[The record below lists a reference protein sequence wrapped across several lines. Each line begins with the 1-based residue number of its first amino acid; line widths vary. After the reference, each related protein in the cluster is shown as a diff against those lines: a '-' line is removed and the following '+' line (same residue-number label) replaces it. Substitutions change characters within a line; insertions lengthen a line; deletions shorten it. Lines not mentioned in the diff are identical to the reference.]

1 MPKWLDT
8 GSQLINLDFVTKF
21 MVVEITREVKG
32 QVIVEKAVL
41 KAMMKD
47 GEQINIAA
55 FKTKADAVTW
65 MRTRLRS
72 SDEKVIQVSNMTR

>member
-8 GSQLINLDFVTKF
+8 GSQLLNLDFIAKF
-21 MVVEITREVKG
+21 QVIEMTREIKG

-41 KAMMKD
+41 KALMKD

-55 FKTKADAVTW
+55 FKNRMDAVTW
-65 MRTRLRS
+65 MRTRLRNS
-72 SDEKVIQVSNMTR
+72 EEKVIQVR

>member
-8 GSQLINLDFVTKF
+8 GSQLINLDYIAKF
-21 MVVEITREVKG
+21 QVVEMTREVKG

-41 KAMMKD
+41 KALMKD

-55 FKTKADAVTW
+55 FKNRMDAVTW
-65 MRTRLRS
+65 MRTRLRNS
-72 SDEKVIQVSNMTR
+72 EEKVIQVR

>member
-8 GSQLINLDFVTKF
+8 GAQLLNLDYIAKF
-21 MVVEITREVKG
+21 LVVEMTREVKG

-41 KAMMKD
+41 KALMKD

-55 FKTKADAVTW
+55 FKNRADAVTW
-65 MRTRLRS
+65 MRTRLRN
-72 SDEKVIQVSNMTR
+72 SDEKVIQVR

>member
-8 GSQLINLDFVTKF
+8 GSQLINLDYIAKF
-21 MVVEITREVKG
+21 QVIEMTRDVKG

-41 KAMMKD
+41 KALMKD

-55 FKTKADAVTW
+55 FKNRMDAITW
-65 MRTRLRS
+65 MRTRLRNS
-72 SDEKVIQVSNMTR
+72 EEKVIQVR

>member
-8 GSQLINLDFVTKF
+8 GSQLLNLDYIAKF
-21 MVVEITREVKG
+21 QVIEMTREVKG

-41 KAMMKD
+41 KALMKD

-55 FKTKADAVTW
+55 FKNRMDAVTW
-65 MRTRLRS
+65 MRTRLRNS
-72 SDEKVIQVSNMTR
+72 EEKVIQVR

>member
-8 GSQLINLDFVTKF
+8 GSQLLNLDFIAKF
-21 MVVEITREVKG
+21 QVVEMTREVKG

-41 KAMMKD
+41 KALMKD

-55 FKTKADAVTW
+55 FKNRMDAVTW
-65 MRTRLRS
+65 MRTRLRNS
-72 SDEKVIQVSNMTR
+72 EEKVIQVR

>member
-8 GSQLINLDFVTKF
+8 GSQLLNLDYIAKF
-21 MVVEITREVKG
+21 QVVEMTREVKG

-41 KAMMKD
+41 KALMKD

-55 FKTKADAVTW
+55 FKNRMDAVTW
-65 MRTRLRS
+65 MRTRLRNS
-72 SDEKVIQVSNMTR
+72 EEKVIQVR

>member
-8 GSQLINLDFVTKF
+8 GSQLLNLDYIAKF
-21 MVVEITREVKG
+21 QVIEMTREVKG

-55 FKTKADAVTW
+55 FKNRMDAVTW
-65 MRTRLRS
+65 MRTRLRNS
-72 SDEKVIQVSNMTR
+72 EEKVIQVR

>member
-8 GSQLINLDFVTKF
+8 GSQLLNLDFITKF
-21 MVVEITREVKG
+21 QVVEMTREIKG

-41 KAMMKD
+41 KALMKD

-55 FKTKADAVTW
+55 FKNRMDAVTW
-65 MRTRLRS
+65 MRTRLRNS
-72 SDEKVIQVSNMTR
+72 EEKVIQVR

>member
-8 GSQLINLDFVTKF
+8 GSQLLNLDYIAKF
-21 MVVEITREVKG
+21 QVVEMTREVKG

-55 FKTKADAVTW
+55 FKNRMDAVTW
-65 MRTRLRS
+65 MRTRLRNS
-72 SDEKVIQVSNMTR
+72 EEKVIQVR

>member
-8 GSQLINLDFVTKF
+8 GSQLLNLDFISKF
-21 MVVEITREVKG
+21 QVVEMTREVKG

-41 KAMMKD
+41 KALMTD

-55 FKTKADAVTW
+55 FKNRMDAVTW
-65 MRTRLRS
+65 MRTRLRNS
-72 SDEKVIQVSNMTR
+72 EEKVIQVR

>member
-8 GSQLINLDFVTKF
+8 GAQLLNLDYIAKF
-21 MVVEITREVKG
+21 MVVEMTREVKG

-41 KAMMKD
+41 KALMKD

-55 FKTKADAVTW
+55 FKNRVDAVTW
-65 MRTRLRS
+65 MRTRLRNS
-72 SDEKVIQVSNMTR
+72 EEKVIQVR

>member
-8 GSQLINLDFVTKF
+8 GSQLLNLDYISKF
-21 MVVEITREVKG
+21 QVIEMTREVKG

-41 KAMMKD
+41 KALMKD

-55 FKTKADAVTW
+55 FKNRMDAITW
-65 MRTRLRS
+65 MRTRLRNS
-72 SDEKVIQVSNMTR
+72 EEKVIQVR

>member
-8 GSQLINLDFVTKF
+8 GSQLLNLDFIAKF
-21 MVVEITREVKG
+21 QVIEMTREVKG

-41 KAMMKD
+41 KALMKD

-55 FKTKADAVTW
+55 FKNRMDAVTW
-65 MRTRLRS
+65 MRTRLRNS
-72 SDEKVIQVSNMTR
+72 EEKVIQVR